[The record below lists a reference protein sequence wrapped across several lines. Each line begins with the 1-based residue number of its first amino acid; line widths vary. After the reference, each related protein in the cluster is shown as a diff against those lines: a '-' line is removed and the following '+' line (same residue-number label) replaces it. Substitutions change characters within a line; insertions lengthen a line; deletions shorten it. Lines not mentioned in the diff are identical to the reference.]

1 MVTRPAT
8 KLAAAAAT
16 DRVIVGDDRGNVT
29 LLDGSTGET
38 VWETNVTG
46 FPIRSLAFDER
57 SGSYLVGD
65 TNGGVYALG
74 DAGWTLFSA
83 RASASSVEAF
93 LPEGAGLVGVPREG
107 AWFAVRP
114 AAMQSAADAGRRGL
128 AWVGLDAL
136 LAVALA
142 ARRSRPVPR
151 WRAAARR
158 LGRELRRSRLGY
170 AFVFP
175 RWR

>member
-1 MVTRPAT
+1 M
-8 KLAAAAAT
+8 
-16 DRVIVGDDRGNVT
+16 
-29 LLDGSTGET
+29 
-38 VWETNVTG
+38 TG

-83 RASASSVEAF
+83 RASTSSVEAF

-114 AAMQSAADAGRRGL
+114 AAMQSASDAAPGV
-128 AWVGLDAL
+128 AWTGVDAL

-142 ARRSRPVPR
+142 SAAVRPCLAGGRPRARLGVSWGV
-151 WRAAARR
+151 AARQR
-158 LGRELRRSRLGY
+158 LRLPSL
-170 AFVFP
+170 AMIALFS
-175 RWR
+175 

>member
-1 MVTRPAT
+1 M
-8 KLAAAAAT
+8 
-16 DRVIVGDDRGNVT
+16 
-29 LLDGSTGET
+29 
-38 VWETNVTG
+38 TG

-74 DAGWTLFSA
+74 DGGWTLFSA
-83 RASASSVEAF
+83 RASTSSVEAF

-107 AWFAVRP
+107 AWSAVRP

-128 AWVGLDAL
+128 AWLGVDAL

-142 ARRSRPVPR
+142 AAAVAAVPR

-158 LGRELRRSRLGY
+158 LGRELRRSRS
-170 AFVFP
+170 ATPSSSP